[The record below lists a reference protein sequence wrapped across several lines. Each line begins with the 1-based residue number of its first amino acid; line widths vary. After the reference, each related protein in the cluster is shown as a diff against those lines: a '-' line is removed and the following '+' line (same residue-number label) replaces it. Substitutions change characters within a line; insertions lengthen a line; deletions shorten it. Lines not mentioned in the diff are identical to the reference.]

1 MIYGCNAWG
10 ITSEENIRSIE
21 VLQRKCIRILTF
33 SPYDSHVSNQTFID
47 LKFLKVRDVIKFFQL
62 KLVYDFQCTILP
74 TDLMEL
80 FQLSC
85 EIRTDTFG
93 SLNSIDKKLLY
104 IPKFNTIT
112 YGKESLR
119 YVCPFLWNETFK
131 TGTIAVNDDKKKN
144 IPVSKIK
151 TVYNFKNALK
161 RHYLYR
167 YSIE

>member
-1 MIYGCNAWG
+1 MFNPSAPPYAMESWVQGMSCIQVYFALFYSKLIYCCNAWG

-93 SLNSIDKKLLY
+93 SLNSIDKKLLD
-104 IPKFNTIT
+104 ILFFN
-112 YGKESLR
+112 E
-119 YVCPFLWNETFK
+119 NEQVPSCTNM
-131 TGTIAVNDDKKKN
+131 AVHAVLMTD
-144 IPVSKIK
+144 P
-151 TVYNFKNALK
+151 
-161 RHYLYR
+161 
-167 YSIE
+167 